1 MRPGFWLLLLAAAA
15 AAAPLHVRPDPAA
28 WTTWAPRAEI
38 MPRTFVDRIHARTP
52 AGALA
57 ISGNS
62 NPGEYGGWVSTVAGI
77 EAGRWYRFSAFYR
90 AQGASY
96 ERGQVLARLDWKSTS
111 GHRAGKPDYVYAA
124 ERQGEWT
131 RVSLETPAPEGAAG
145 VQIQLYLVNA
155 PAATVWWDE
164 VVLDQIPAP
173 PPRQVVVQAI
183 NYRPEHAASAEDS
196 VSQFLAQVDRLVTR
210 ADVILL
216 PEGITVVSTGK
227 TYAEVAEPV
236 PGPTTA
242 RLGEMARRKRA
253 YLVAGI
259 YEREG
264 TTLYNTSVLLDRQG
278 RLLGKYR
285 KVYIPREEMDGGLT
299 PGSDYPVFQTDF
311 GKVGMM
317 ICWDLQYAD
326 PARNLALR
334 GADLILMPIWGGNEA
349 LGKARAIE
357 NQVFLASSGYDY
369 PTYILDPNGEVL
381 SLARERGTAA
391 TATID
396 LSRRYVDGWLGDMRE
411 RFHKE
416 IRLDLNTL
424 VR

>member
-1 MRPGFWLLLLAAAA
+1 
-15 AAAPLHVRPDPAA
+15 
-28 WTTWAPRAEI
+28 
-38 MPRTFVDRIHARTP
+38 
-52 AGALA
+52 
-57 ISGNS
+57 
-62 NPGEYGGWVSTVAGI
+62 
-77 EAGRWYRFSAFYR
+77 
-90 AQGASY
+90 
-96 ERGQVLARLDWKSTS
+96 
-111 GHRAGKPDYVYAA
+111 
-124 ERQGEWT
+124 
-131 RVSLETPAPEGAAG
+131 
-145 VQIQLYLVNA
+145 
-155 PAATVWWDE
+155 
-164 VVLDQIPAP
+164 
-173 PPRQVVVQAI
+173 
-183 NYRPEHAASAEDS
+183 
-196 VSQFLAQVDRLVTR
+196 
-210 ADVILL
+210 
-216 PEGITVVSTGK
+216 
-227 TYAEVAEPV
+227 
-236 PGPTTA
+236 
-242 RLGEMARRKRA
+242 
-253 YLVAGI
+253 
-259 YEREG
+259 
-264 TTLYNTSVLLDRQG
+264 
-278 RLLGKYR
+278 
-285 KVYIPREEMDGGLT
+285 MDGGLT